1 MQELNK
7 KWNNRRRSSVGEI
20 KSPSSCCET
29 KELRTAHV
37 GGMGS
42 ATVPVGLAG
51 VSPASLLRVRAVSW
65 QKIDVPQRVFGETP
79 KTAVGS
85 TALPPPLL

>member
-1 MQELNK
+1 
-7 KWNNRRRSSVGEI
+7 
-20 KSPSSCCET
+20 
-29 KELRTAHV
+29 
-37 GGMGS
+37 MGS

-85 TALPPPLL
+85 TALPTPLL